1 MNDDAGAERADAGPP
16 AVPVWRRAIWL
27 LVLIGGIGLFEAVR
41 QAVIVTGDPNLVPT
55 LLSVGA
61 LVIPAS
67 FVAFLHGRPASHEVT
82 GTTLGAVAVAGGV
95 IGVVGAAIAEYDTL
109 RRLGVL
115 AMLGVAVIEE
125 SSKLL
130 VPLGLLVVGRWRKVG
145 DGLLIGVACGA
156 GFATLETMGYAFVAL
171 VHSDG
176 DIASVQ
182 DTLVVRGVLSPAGHM
197 AWTGITAAALWYAAR
212 QRFTGPSIL
221 LLAGAFGVA
230 IALHTAWDGIGG
242 PVTYG
247 VVAALGLAL
256 LTGITHHLSRTP
268 DRSAGR

>member
-1 MNDDAGAERADAGPP
+1 MNDDAGAERPVTGLP
-16 AVPVWRRAIWL
+16 AVPAWRHAIWL
-27 LVLIGGIGLFEAVR
+27 LVLAGGIGLFEAVR
-41 QAVIVTGDPNLVPT
+41 QTVIATGDPNLVPT

-67 FVAFLHGRPASHEVT
+67 FVAFIHGRPAPHEVT
-82 GTTLGAVAVAGGV
+82 GTALGTVAVSGGV
-95 IGVVGAAIAEYDTL
+95 IGVVVAAIAEYDTL

-125 SSKLL
+125 VSKLV
-130 VPLGLLVVGRWRKVG
+130 VPLVLLVAGRWRRVG

-171 VHSDG
+171 VHSHG
-176 DIASVQ
+176 DIATVQ

-212 QRFTGPSIL
+212 QRFSGSSML
-221 LLAGAFGVA
+221 LFAGALGVA
-230 IALHTAWDGIGG
+230 VGLHTAWDGIGG

-247 VVAALGLAL
+247 VVAVLGLAL
-256 LTGITHHLSRTP
+256 LTGITHHLSRCRG
-268 DRSAGR
+268 RSASR